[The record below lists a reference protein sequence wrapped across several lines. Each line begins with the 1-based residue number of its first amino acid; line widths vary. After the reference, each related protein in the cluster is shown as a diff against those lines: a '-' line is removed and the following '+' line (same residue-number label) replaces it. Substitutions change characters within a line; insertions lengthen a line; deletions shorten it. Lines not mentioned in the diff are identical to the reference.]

1 MRQLTLLLMTVSL
14 LVGGVPQKI
23 SYQGYITHADGS
35 LVSDGSYDVKFR
47 LFQAN
52 EGGDALWEESQS
64 LTIGSGLISATLG
77 NSIALNFSE
86 SMHFLEIEING
97 EVLTPRQEL
106 TTVFFAF
113 HAESAVNAATANLA
127 TKATTADTAL
137 YSKASAAVSMGNL
150 SDVDLTNIADGKIL
164 KYDGTNTKFV
174 VSDDATTTSVISM
187 SDADADT
194 KIQLEESSDE
204 DKIRF
209 DTGGSERMIIDNS
222 GNLGISTT
230 SPSNKL
236 ELGSGDVAIVDN
248 GHRMGKI
255 RLWQE
260 TSNLDSAVSHA
271 IGTEDFHNTYGA
283 GPSYANSI
291 GHKFYRG
298 GGELIARFGFGGSGT
313 PSDRLYSYFSGNVG
327 IGTVSPEAKLHIE
340 DSSGEAF
347 RIISTKVGNS
357 HIGWLSKDNY
367 FSYGSTGKTF
377 FRTYDGSSYSN
388 KVVIDSVGSVGIG
401 TTSPGS
407 ELDVKG
413 TLRLSGSTSG
423 YVGLKGAASAGSTT
437 FTLPSADGTSGQVLS
452 TNGSGT
458 LSWSSVSGGS
468 LANATTTI
476 GTGSADAK
484 LASNGN
490 YDLVL
495 QTGNSTTGTITISD
509 GANGNIAITPNGTGE
524 VDISKVDIDGGAIDG
539 TAIGANSAS
548 TGAFSTLSAT
558 GTVTVGAG
566 ANEFTISESSDDITL
581 KNTISD
587 KDVIFNVNDGGT
599 ATEVMRLDG
608 SEGSVLVVSAQ
619 KVQFRDTGLMIN
631 SSADGQ
637 LDIDADTEVEIT
649 TTTVDLNGALDVSG
663 TSTLAGA
670 VTANAGVV
678 VDNITIDGTEIDLSS
693 GDLTLDVAGDIYLNA
708 DGGNI
713 LFQDGSAD
721 LMEIDANSRI
731 SLSNNDSGT
740 SNTIFG
746 KSAGASLDAGSNYNV
761 FIGDAVSDATM
772 DDATLNVGLG
782 SSALSAL
789 TTGDKNVATG
799 YKSLFS
805 NTTGTY
811 NTSIGAYALQLNTTG
826 EKNIAIGGG
835 ALDVSDEEDH
845 NLAIGYDALGGAIAG
860 GEYNVAIGNYSL
872 DANTSGYKN
881 IAVGYDALTAN
892 TEGNRNTAVGHGSLI
907 ANTTGEYNNAFGL
920 ATLYSNTTGGSNIAI
935 GNGALLSNTTASY
948 NTAVG
953 FQSLRDAN
961 RTADAN
967 AYNTAIGYQAG
978 NTGTNDIT
986 TGDKNM
992 LVGASTA
999 ASKAAATNQIV
1010 IGYGASG
1017 TGDNYAVIG
1026 NSDITRL
1033 YAASDGA
1040 GVLYANGTIQSSDRR
1055 IKRNIE
1061 DVSYGLNYIMSLRPV
1076 TYYKKHPRDYPQELK
1091 DKFYPDGKVREVSA
1105 EDYDKRQ
1112 IGFIAQEVKEVNEKI
1127 GAENNIVSID
1137 EDGFHRMDYQK
1148 LVVPLIKAVQE
1159 LSARVEELEAQIGNF
1174 KVTDSGISE
1183 DQ

>member
-845 NLAIGYDALGGAIAG
+845 NLAIGYDALGGAIDG

-935 GNGALLSNTTASY
+935 GNGALLNNTTASY

-1159 LSARVEELEAQIGNF
+1159 LSAKVDRLESLIEANSAEVSVSQ
-1174 KVTDSGISE
+1174 
-1183 DQ
+1183 

>member
-1 MRQLTLLLMTVSL
+1 
-14 LVGGVPQKI
+14 
-23 SYQGYITHADGS
+23 
-35 LVSDGSYDVKFR
+35 
-47 LFQAN
+47 
-52 EGGDALWEESQS
+52 
-64 LTIGSGLISATLG
+64 
-77 NSIALNFSE
+77 
-86 SMHFLEIEING
+86 
-97 EVLTPRQEL
+97 
-106 TTVFFAF
+106 
-113 HAESAVNAATANLA
+113 
-127 TKATTADTAL
+127 
-137 YSKASAAVSMGNL
+137 
-150 SDVDLTNIADGKIL
+150 
-164 KYDGTNTKFV
+164 
-174 VSDDATTTSVISM
+174 
-187 SDADADT
+187 
-194 KIQLEESSDE
+194 
-204 DKIRF
+204 
-209 DTGGSERMIIDNS
+209 MIIDNS
-222 GNLGISTT
+222 GNVG
-230 SPSNKL
+230 
-236 ELGSGDVAIVDN
+236 
-248 GHRMGKI
+248 
-255 RLWQE
+255 
-260 TSNLDSAVSHA
+260 
-271 IGTEDFHNTYGA
+271 IGTKSPNQILHAHDPTESSRVMAQFTNGTTGSTSTDGVIIGVHPTSANVELWNWEDTHITFATN
-283 GPSYANSI
+283 NN
-291 GHKFYRG
+291 
-298 GGELIARFGFGGSGT
+298 ARMRIT
-313 PSDRLYSYFSGNVG
+313 NDGNVG

-367 FSYGSTGKTF
+367 FSYASTGKTF

-388 KVVIDSVGSVGIG
+388 KVVIDSVGSVGIGTTSPDEYSMLHVMTNGSGNLDNVTIESPVSNKGFGLKFKGATDTWVIGQNIGNYSDGRFQIINATPTDYVFTILQDGFVGIG

-608 SEGSVLVVSAQ
+608 SEGSVLVASAQ

-740 SNTIFG
+740 SNTLFG

-761 FIGDAVSDATM
+761 FVGEGVSDATM
-772 DDATLNVGLG
+772 DDATYNVGVGYSVLSALTSGDYNVGLG
-782 SSALSAL
+782 SSALTA
-789 TTGDKNVATG
+789 
-799 YKSLFS
+799 
-805 NTTGTY
+805 NTTGTR
-811 NTSIGAYALQLNTTG
+811 
-826 EKNIAIGGG
+826 NIAIGNG
-835 ALDVSDEEDH
+835 ALDAPDTEND

-872 DANTSGYKN
+872 DANTSGDY
-881 IAVGYDALTAN
+881 
-892 TEGNRNTAVGHGSLI
+892 NTALGYASL
-907 ANTTGEYNNAFGL
+907 
-920 ATLYSNTTGGSNIAI
+920 
-935 GNGALLSNTTASY
+935 GANTTASY
-948 NTAVG
+948 NTAIG
-953 FQSLRDAN
+953 WQSMLS
-961 RTADAN
+961 TA
-967 AYNTAIGYQAG
+967 GAG
-978 NTGTNDIT
+978 TFNTGVGARSLETNT
-986 TGDKNM
+986 TGDDNTA
-992 LVGASTA
+992 VGVNSMFSNSTGNENTGVGRNSLYATTGSYNTSLGWYSGNEITSGTYNTVIGHNASASGATA
-999 ASKAAATNQIV
+999 VQQIV
-1010 IGYGASG
+1010 IGAGATG
-1017 TGDNYAVIG
+1017 TGDNEIALG
-1026 NSDITRL
+1026 NTSISAIKAQVTSITGYSDK
-1033 YAASDGA
+1033 
-1040 GVLYANGTIQSSDRR
+1040 R
-1055 IKRNIE
+1055 IKKDIR
-1061 DVSYGLNYIMSLRPV
+1061 DTDLGLAFVNKLRPV
-1076 TYYKKHPRDYPQELK
+1076 KYRWKNPADYPAPLLEERYKNGQDPRPKNDEAMH
-1091 DKFYPDGKVREVSA
+1091 DGLV
-1105 EDYDKRQ
+1105 
-1112 IGFIAQEVKEVNEKI
+1112 AQEVKASLDKMGLEWSGWSKNDSDGKQGI
-1127 GAENNIVSID
+1127 QYGA
-1137 EDGFHRMDYQK
+1137 

-1159 LSARVEELEAQIGNF
+1159 LSAKIDRLESQLEANSAEVSASQ
-1174 KVTDSGISE
+1174 
-1183 DQ
+1183 